1 MNWILTIMALIAIV
15 GGFCSGRI
23 EEVGQAALTQCGEAV
38 TLVIA
43 LTGALC
49 LWSGLMEIAKQAG
62 ITEKI
67 AVFFRSLTARLFPAL
82 REDSETLGLIA
93 FNISANLLG
102 LGNAATPLGLAA
114 MERMTALPGQTA
126 SREMITLVVLNT
138 CSIQL
143 IPATASALRLA
154 AGSAAPMEILPG
166 VLLSSAISLAVS
178 LSAVFCCARI
188 FPDRRVK

>member
-23 EEVGQAALTQCGEAV
+23 EEVGQAALSRCGEAV

-62 ITEKI
+62 VTKKI
-67 AVFFRSLTARLFPAL
+67 ADFFRPLTARLFPAL
-82 REDSETLGLIA
+82 GEDSETLGMIA
-93 FNISANLLG
+93 LNISANLLG

-114 MERMTALPGQTA
+114 MERMTALPGRTA

-143 IPATASALRLA
+143 IPATAAALRLA

>member
-23 EEVGQAALTQCGEAV
+23 EEVGQAALTRCGEAV

-67 AVFFRSLTARLFPAL
+67 AVFFRPLTARLFPAL
-82 REDSETLGLIA
+82 REDSETLGIIA
-93 FNISANLLG
+93 LNISANLLG

-114 MERMTALPGQTA
+114 MERMSALPGQKA

-143 IPATASALRLA
+143 IPATAAALRLA

>member
-62 ITEKI
+62 VTKKI
-67 AVFFRSLTARLFPAL
+67 ASFFRPLTARLFPAL
-82 REDSETLGLIA
+82 REDSETLGMIA
-93 FNISANLLG
+93 FNITANLLG

-114 MERMTALPGQTA
+114 MERMTALPGRTA

-143 IPATASALRLA
+143 IPATAAALRLA
-154 AGSAAPMEILPG
+154 AGSAAPMEIFPG
-166 VLLSSAISLAVS
+166 VLLSSAISLVIS

-188 FPDRRVK
+188 FPDRREK